1 MTNYEIA
8 NSYYCIKKIDYRTNQ
23 KILGRSLELWL
34 PFEVILEC
42 TGMQDK
48 IQEARTQFLS
58 RYSFSEYEPSELEE
72 EVIRVILNE
81 LKDKTE
87 IILAPIEIATLMKD
101 GVWASGDT
109 PKQNAAKVGWTIK
122 KFNLA
127 SRKEPRT
134 KDGVRYQFEK
144 SKVEN
149 IYNSYCKTADEYTP
163 PTLTDNH
170 TDSSEEIE
178 M

>member
-1 MTNYEIA
+1 
-8 NSYYCIKKIDYRTNQ
+8 
-23 KILGRSLELWL
+23 
-34 PFEVILEC
+34 VIL
-42 TGMQDK
+42 D
-48 IQEARTQFLS
+48 
-58 RYSFSEYEPSELEE
+58 
-72 EVIRVILNE
+72 E

-87 IILAPIEIATLMKD
+87 IILAPIEITALMKD

-109 PKQNAAKVGWTIK
+109 PKQNAAKVGWAIK

-134 KDGVRYQFEK
+134 KDGVRYLFEK

-163 PTLTDNH
+163 PTLTDINAD
-170 TDSSEEIE
+170 TSEEIAV
-178 M
+178 

>member
-1 MTNYEIA
+1 
-8 NSYYCIKKIDYRTNQ
+8 
-23 KILGRSLELWL
+23 
-34 PFEVILEC
+34 
-42 TGMQDK
+42 
-48 IQEARTQFLS
+48 
-58 RYSFSEYEPSELEE
+58 
-72 EVIRVILNE
+72 
-81 LKDKTE
+81 
-87 IILAPIEIATLMKD
+87 MKD

-109 PKQNAAKVGWTIK
+109 PKQNAAKVGWAIK

-144 SKVEN
+144 IQVEH
-149 IYNSYCKTADEYTP
+149 IYKSYCKTADEYTP

-170 TDSSEEIE
+170 TDISKENE